1 MLKRSG
7 FLLWTA
13 QWVQPLP
20 RVYWYLWLG
29 TLLNKIGWL
38 VVPFLTI
45 YLTEAQCL
53 SVAQATLVGALVG
66 LGSFICGPIG
76 GILADQLGR
85 RRTLLL
91 ALSGT
96 SAATLAL
103 GLVHGVWLI
112 TLLAFVLGC
121 VSSLYGPAASALIAD
136 SIEPSARP
144 HAYRLQYWAT
154 NVGVALAPLLAGIA
168 ASWSYLAL
176 FVIDALTTAL
186 FGLLVW
192 LRVPETRSYSI
203 SQPLKEPRNRKKTDL
218 RGFSL
223 LFLFTLLAFV
233 FACIWFQGYV
243 ALPLD
248 MHAHGLT
255 STHYAFAIA
264 LNGLVVIV
272 LSVPLGSL
280 FARFPRHYVLAGA
293 TLLLGT
299 GFGLTALVST
309 LPLYA
314 FTVILWTLGEIAAVP
329 LATALI
335 ADLSPSHLRG
345 LYQGVYGAAWGLA
358 SFVGPALSGLI
369 IEQMGTRVLWFGC
382 FLVG

>member
-1 MLKRSG
+1 
-7 FLLWTA
+7 
-13 QWVQPLP
+13 
-20 RVYWYLWLG
+20 
-29 TLLNKIGWL
+29 
-38 VVPFLTI
+38 
-45 YLTEAQCL
+45 
-53 SVAQATLVGALVG
+53 
-66 LGSFICGPIG
+66 
-76 GILADQLGR
+76 
-85 RRTLLL
+85 
-91 ALSGT
+91 
-96 SAATLAL
+96 
-103 GLVHGVWLI
+103 
-112 TLLAFVLGC
+112 
-121 VSSLYGPAASALIAD
+121 
-136 SIEPSARP
+136 
-144 HAYRLQYWAT
+144 
-154 NVGVALAPLLAGIA
+154 
-168 ASWSYLAL
+168 
-176 FVIDALTTAL
+176 
-186 FGLLVW
+186 
-192 LRVPETRSYSI
+192 
-203 SQPLKEPRNRKKTDL
+203 
-218 RGFSL
+218 

-264 LNGLVVIV
+264 MNGLVVIV

-382 FLVG
+382 FLVAGLLALCYLALARPMRLRLEH